1 MKELNASEEQLHRSF
16 DSLLERDQAY
26 QELEKLLVHTGK
38 QRLDE
43 LRSTYRRPVLCRL
56 ETQLIEALTRHGF
69 VQVATPILLAKGLLA
84 KMSITE
90 DHPLSSQ
97 IFWVGENKCLRP
109 MLAPNLYF
117 LLKDLL
123 RLWEKPVRIF
133 EIGPCFRKESQGALH
148 LNEFTMLDLV
158 EMGLSE
164 DKREQNIKEFAA
176 LVMETAGIS
185 DYHSITTSS
194 EVYGST
200 IDIVVEGLDVE
211 VGSGAMGPHSLD
223 HEWGIVDPW
232 VGIGFGI
239 ERLLMVRGN
248 CNTLKSVGR
257 SLTYL
262 NGVRLNI

>member
-1 MKELNASEEQLHRSF
+1 LNASEEQLVRSLE
-16 DSLLERDQAY
+16 DPQERDRAY
-26 QELEKLLVHTGK
+26 QELEKLLVETGK
-38 QRLDE
+38 QRLED
-43 LRSTYRRPVLCRL
+43 LRNTYRRPALCRL
-56 ETQLIEALTRHGF
+56 ETQIVEALTQHGF
-69 VQVATPILLAKGLLA
+69 VQVVTPILLAKGLLA

-123 RLWEKPVRIF
+123 RLWERPVRIF

-148 LNEFTMLDLV
+148 LNEFTMLNLV
-158 EMGLSE
+158 EMGLPE
-164 DKREQNIKEFAA
+164 VDRERHIKEFAA
-176 LVMETAGIS
+176 FVMETSEIS
-185 DYHSITTSS
+185 DYDLVPTSS

-200 IDIVVEGLDVE
+200 IDIIVKGLDVE
-211 VGSGAMGPHSLD
+211 AGSVAMGPHPLD
-223 HEWGIVDPW
+223 YAWGIVDAW
-232 VGIGFGI
+232 VGSGFGV
-239 ERLLMVRGN
+239 ERLLMIREN
-248 CNTLKSVGR
+248 SNTLKSVGR

>member
-1 MKELNASEEQLHRSF
+1 LNVSEEQLLCSF
-16 DSLLERDQAY
+16 DSPQERDRAY
-26 QELEKLLVHTGK
+26 QELEKLLVQTGK
-38 QRLDE
+38 QRLE
-43 LRSTYRRPVLCRL
+43 GLRNTYRRPALCRL
-56 ETQLIEALTRHGF
+56 ETQLVDALTQHGF
-69 VQVATPILLAKGLLA
+69 VQVVTPILLAKGLLA

-123 RLWEKPVRIF
+123 RLWERPVRIF

-148 LNEFTMLDLV
+148 LNEFTMLNLV
-158 EMGLSE
+158 EMGLPE
-164 DKREQNIKEFAA
+164 DEREQHIKEFAA
-176 LVMETAGIS
+176 LVMETAEIS
-185 DYHSITTSS
+185 EYHLVSTSS

-200 IDIVVEGLDVE
+200 TDIIVEGLDAE
-211 VGSGAMGPHSLD
+211 AGSGAMGPHPLD
-223 HEWGIVDPW
+223 HAWGILDPW

-239 ERLLMVRGN
+239 ERLLMVREN
-248 CNTLKSVGR
+248 SNTLKSVGR

>member
-1 MKELNASEEQLHRSF
+1 MNASEEQLLRSF
-16 DSLLERDQAY
+16 DGPRERDRAY
-26 QELEKLLVHTGK
+26 QELEKLLVQTGK
-38 QRLDE
+38 QRLEE
-43 LRSTYRRPVLCRL
+43 LRNTYRRPALCRL

-69 VQVATPILLAKGLLA
+69 VQVVTPILLAKGLLA

-123 RLWEKPVRIF
+123 RLWERPVRIF

-148 LNEFTMLDLV
+148 LNEFTMLNLV
-158 EMGLSE
+158 EMGLPE
-164 DKREQNIKEFAA
+164 DERGQHIKEFAA
-176 LVMETAGIS
+176 LVMETAEIS
-185 DYHSITTSS
+185 DYHLVSTSS

-200 IDIVVEGLDVE
+200 TDIIVEGLDAE

-223 HEWGIVDPW
+223 HEWGILDPW

-239 ERLLMVRGN
+239 ERLLMVREN
-248 CNTLKSVGR
+248 SNTLKSVGR